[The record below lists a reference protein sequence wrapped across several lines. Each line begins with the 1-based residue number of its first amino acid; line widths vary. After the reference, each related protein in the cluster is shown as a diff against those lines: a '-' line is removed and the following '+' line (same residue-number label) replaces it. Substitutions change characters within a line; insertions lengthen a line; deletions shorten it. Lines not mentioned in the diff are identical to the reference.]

1 MDLNKVRTV
10 DTDDDYTDDDYTD
23 DAYTDDAYTD
33 DDFDDDE
40 LMITLIDDD

>member
-1 MDLNKVRTV
+1 MDLDKVRTA
-10 DTDDDYTDDDYTD
+10 DTDDDYTDDD
-23 DAYTDDAYTD
+23 YTD

>member
-10 DTDDDYTDDDYTD
+10 DTDDDYADDD
-23 DAYTDDAYTD
+23 YTDDAYTD